1 MSATAGERPSGLSSA
16 RARELLAEH
25 GPNRYVPAGRTA
37 SFAEFLRTLADPM
50 AIMLLAAAILSFA
63 AGQRRDGIV
72 LLVALFP
79 VLAVDVVLEARSR
92 QALKKLAQAVS
103 PRATVVRDGV
113 PAEIPTEEIVP
124 GDILVIREGDVL
136 HADGTVAWS
145 AHLAID
151 ESMLTG
157 ESEPKDK
164 IAGTPFYAGSR
175 VLTGQGGGEVASTGL
190 RTQYGRI
197 ASLVAEAPAGQT
209 PIQEKTA
216 KVVSILGKVALV
228 VAAAVFGL
236 AWLRERSLARA
247 FVSAISVAMSAMP
260 EEFPLV
266 FTLFLSLG
274 AWRLSKHRVLVRRLA
289 SVETLGSTTVI
300 CTDKTGT
307 LTLGQFVL
315 EAVLPFGDFTEAD
328 LLESA
333 VLACEIDPSDPLD
346 QTILESARAAGLD
359 PGRLHSGGRLVRDHS
374 WDALGKHMSHVW
386 RTEDAAAGTLVV
398 AAKGALEGILEHCA
412 LTPGRRA
419 EAEARHAELA
429 AGGLRL
435 LAVAGKTQREGS
447 EDRAS
452 DESNLALV
460 GFLGFRDPLRPEI
473 AAAVADCRTAGIAIK
488 LVTGD
493 HPVTAQAIAE
503 SAGIVTGREPIATG
517 DELAALSPPDFAR
530 RVAESPILARILPE
544 QKYAIVDALRAGGEV
559 VAMAGDGINDAPALR
574 RASIGISMGARAT
587 EVARAAADLVL
598 LDDNF
603 GSIVQTIRE
612 GRRIYDNL
620 EKAFRYLLAFHV
632 PIVLLAVVV
641 PLLGFPLLL
650 LPVHLVWLELVVH
663 PVSALLFEGEPA
675 DPDVMRRPP
684 RPPGSSLLGK
694 RSVRSSVA
702 TGALLAAA
710 VLAIYAA
717 AVSKG
722 EDAARGFALAALIP
736 GTLLIAWAERAGDR
750 PWRRVPA
757 PNTGRFWGIMAPI
770 AVSLPLLVAWPTASQ
785 ILHATFPSSG
795 QWAIALAAAT
805 AAVAWRAFGTG
816 EERRKLPVSPD
827 FSADRNAAGAAGR
840 RPGAPPL

>member
-1 MSATAGERPSGLSSA
+1 MSLAPEERPSGLSSA

-25 GPNRYVPAGRTA
+25 GPNRYAPAGRAA
-37 SFAEFLRTLADPM
+37 SAAEFLRTLADPM
-50 AIMLLAAAILSFA
+50 AIMLLAAAVLSFV
-63 AGQRRDGIV
+63 AGQRRDGVV
-72 LLVALFP
+72 LLVALLP
-79 VLAVDVVLEARSR
+79 VLAVDVVLESRSR

-103 PRATVVRDGV
+103 PRATVLRDGLPV
-113 PAEIPTEEIVP
+113 EIPTEEIVP
-124 GDILVIREGDVL
+124 GDVLVIHEGDVL
-136 HADGTVAWS
+136 HADGTIAWS

-164 IAGTPFYAGSR
+164 VPGAPFHAGSR
-175 VLTGQGGGEVASTGL
+175 VNIGQGGGEVTSTGL
-190 RTQYGRI
+190 RTRYGRI
-197 ASLVAEAPAGQT
+197 ASLVAEAPGGQT
-209 PIQEKTA
+209 PIQAKTA
-216 KVVSILGKVALV
+216 KVVSVLGRVALV
-228 VAAAVFGL
+228 VAVAVFGL

-274 AWRLSKHRVLVRRLA
+274 AWRLSRHRVLVRRLS

-307 LTLGQFVL
+307 LTLGRFVL

-333 VLACEIDPSDPLD
+333 VLASEIDPADPLD
-346 QTILESARAAGLD
+346 RTILESARVAGLD
-359 PGRLHSGGRLVRDHS
+359 PGRLHSGGQLIRDHS

-386 RTEDAAAGTLVV
+386 RTERGTAGTLVV
-398 AAKGALEGILEHCA
+398 AAKGGLEGILEHCD
-412 LTPGRRA
+412 LTPERRV
-419 EAEARHAELA
+419 EAERRHAELA

-435 LAVAGKTQREGS
+435 LAVAGKTEPEAAGG
-447 EDRAS
+447 RAR
-452 DESNLALV
+452 DESSLALV

-473 AAAVADCRTAGIAIK
+473 AGAVAECRAAGIAIK

-493 HPVTAQAIAE
+493 HPVTARAIAE
-503 SAGIVTGREPIATG
+503 SAGIVTGPGPIPTG
-517 DELAALSPPDFAR
+517 EELASLSPPEFAR
-530 RVAESPILARILPE
+530 RVAESPVLARILPE
-544 QKYAIVDALRAGGEV
+544 QKYAIVDTLLARGEV

-574 RASIGISMGARAT
+574 RASIGISMGAGAT

-603 GSIVQTIRE
+603 GSIVRTIRE

-632 PIVLLAVVV
+632 PIVVLAVIV
-641 PLLGFPLLL
+641 PLLGLPLLL

-675 DPDVMRRPP
+675 DPDIMRRPP
-684 RPPGSSLLGK
+684 RPPGNSLLGG

-702 TGALLAAA
+702 TGGLLSLV
-710 VLAIYAA
+710 VLAIYATA
-717 AVSKG
+717 LPEGA
-722 EDAARGFALAALIP
+722 EAARGLALAALVP
-736 GTLLIAWAERAGDR
+736 GTLLIAWAERAGNR
-750 PWRRVPA
+750 AWSRVPA
-757 PNTGRFWGIMAPI
+757 PKTARFWGIVGPI
-770 AVSLPLLVAWPTASQ
+770 AVSLPILLAWPPSAG
-785 ILHATFPSSG
+785 ILHATFPSARGWS
-795 QWAIALAAAT
+795 IALAAA
-805 AAVAWRAFGTG
+805 ASAVSWRAFGTRP
-816 EERRKLPVSPD
+816 ERTKGRDAS
-827 FSADRNAAGAAGR
+827 GA
-840 RPGAPPL
+840 

>member
-1 MSATAGERPSGLSSA
+1 MSAAAETRPGGLTSE
-16 RARELLAEH
+16 RARDLLAEH
-25 GPNRYVPAGRTA
+25 GPNRYSPAGRTA
-37 SFAEFLRTLADPM
+37 SLAEFLRTLADPM
-50 AIMLLAAAILSFA
+50 AIMLLAAAVLSFA

-79 VLAVDVVLEARSR
+79 VLAVDVLLEARSR
-92 QALKKLAQAVS
+92 KALKKLAQAVS
-103 PRATVVRDGV
+103 PRATVVRDGA

-124 GDILVIREGDVL
+124 GDILLIREGDVL

-164 IAGTPFYAGSR
+164 LSGAPFFAGSR
-175 VLTGQGGGEVASTGL
+175 VLTGQGGGEVVSTGL

-197 ASLVAEAPAGQT
+197 ASLVAEAPGGQT

-216 KVVSILGKVALV
+216 KVVSVLGRVALV

-236 AWLRERSLARA
+236 AWLHDRSLARA

-274 AWRLSKHRVLVRRLA
+274 AWRLSRHRVLVRRLA

-333 VLACEIDPSDPLD
+333 VLASEIDPSDPLD
-346 QTILESARAAGLD
+346 RTILESARAAGLD
-359 PGRLHSGGRLVRDHS
+359 PGRLHSEGRLVRDHS

-386 RTEDAAAGTLVV
+386 RTEQGAAGTLVV
-398 AAKGALEGILEHCA
+398 AAKGALEGILEHCVMTA
-412 LTPGRRA
+412 ERRA
-419 EAEARHAELA
+419 EAESRHAALA

-435 LAVAGKTQREGS
+435 LAVAGKTRPDGETS
-447 EDRAS
+447 RAS
-452 DESNLALV
+452 DESDLALV
-460 GFLGFRDPLRPEI
+460 GFLGFRDPLRPGI
-473 AAAVADCRTAGIAIK
+473 ASAVADCRAAGIAIK

-493 HPVTAQAIAE
+493 HPVTARAIAE
-503 SAGIVTGREPIATG
+503 SAGILTGREPVATG
-517 DELAALSPPDFAR
+517 DELASLSPADFAR
-530 RVAESPILARILPE
+530 RVVDSPVLARILPE
-544 QKYAIVDALRAGGEV
+544 QKYAIVDTLRGRGEV

-574 RASIGISMGARAT
+574 RASIGISMGERAT

-632 PIVLLAVVV
+632 PIVVLAVIV
-641 PLLGFPLLL
+641 PLLGYPLLL

-675 DPDVMRRPP
+675 DPDIMRRPP
-684 RPPGSSLLGK
+684 LPPGTSLLGK
-694 RSVRSSVA
+694 RSVRSSIA
-702 TGALLAAA
+702 TGALLAGA

-717 AVSKG
+717 ALPSG
-722 EDAARGFALAALIP
+722 EDPARGFALAALIP

-750 PWRRVPA
+750 PWTRVPA
-757 PNTGRFWGIMAPI
+757 PNTARFWGIMAPI
-770 AVSLPLLVAWPTASQ
+770 AASLPLLLAWPAAAQ
-785 ILHATFPSSG
+785 ILHATFPSAVRWG
-795 QWAIALAAAT
+795 IALAAA
-805 AAVAWRAFGTG
+805 AASVGWRAFGSRA
-816 EERRKLPVSPD
+816 ERMKP
-827 FSADRNAAGAAGR
+827 AARGVQ
-840 RPGAPPL
+840 

>member
-1 MSATAGERPSGLSSA
+1 VESRPSGLSSA

-25 GPNRYVPAGRTA
+25 GPNRYAPAGRRA
-37 SFAEFLRTLADPM
+37 SFFEFARMLADPM
-50 AIMLLAAAILSFA
+50 AIMLLAAAVLSFV
-63 AGQRRDGIV
+63 AGERRDGIV

-79 VLAVDVVLEARSR
+79 VLAVDVILEARSR
-92 QALKKLAQAVS
+92 QALKKLARAVS
-103 PRATVVRDGV
+103 PRATVVRDGAPV
-113 PAEIPTEEIVP
+113 EIPTEEIVP
-124 GDILVIREGDVL
+124 GDILLIREGDVL

-164 IAGTPFYAGSR
+164 LPGTPFYAGSR
-175 VLTGQGGGEVASTGL
+175 VLTGQGGGEVTSTGL
-190 RTQYGRI
+190 STQYGRI
-197 ASLVAEAPAGQT
+197 ASLVAEAPDAPT

-216 KVVSILGKVALV
+216 KVVSVLGRIAVL

-236 AWLRERSLARA
+236 AWYRERSLSRA

-266 FTLFLSLG
+266 FTLFLTLG
-274 AWRLSKHRVLVRRLA
+274 AWRLSRHRVLVRRLA

-315 EAVLPFGDFTEAD
+315 EAVLPFGELGEQE
-328 LLESA
+328 LLETA

-346 QTILESARAAGLD
+346 RTIIEFARTSGLD
-359 PGRLHSGGRLVRDHS
+359 PGRLHTKGILVRDHS
-374 WDALGKHMSHVW
+374 WDPLGKHMSHVW
-386 RTEDAAAGTLVV
+386 RTERAADGTLAV

-412 LTPGRRA
+412 LTPERRA
-419 EAEARHAELA
+419 EAEMRHAELA

-435 LAVAGKTQREGS
+435 LAVAGKTESAGPDDRE
-447 EDRAS
+447 R
-452 DESNLALV
+452 DESELALV

-473 AAAVADCRTAGIAIK
+473 AAAVAQCRTAGISIK

-493 HPVTAQAIAE
+493 HPVTARAIAE
-503 SAGIVTGREPIATG
+503 SAGIVSGREPIVTG

-544 QKYAIVDALRAGGEV
+544 QKYAIVDTLRANGEV

-603 GSIVQTIRE
+603 GSIVETIRE

-632 PIVLLAVVV
+632 PIVVLAVVV

-675 DPDVMRRPP
+675 DPDVMSRPP
-684 RPPGSSLLGK
+684 RPAGASLLGK
-694 RSVRSSVA
+694 RTAGSSIA
-702 TGALLAAA
+702 TGAALAAA

-717 AVSKG
+717 ALPG
-722 EDAARGFALAALIP
+722 GADAARGFALAALLP

-757 PNTGRFWGIMAPI
+757 PNPWRFWGVVAPI
-770 AVSLPLLVAWPTASQ
+770 AVSLPLLLAWPATAQ
-785 ILHATFPSSG
+785 ILHARFPSG
-795 QWAIALAAAT
+795 GRWAIALGAAA
-805 AAVAWRAFGTG
+805 AAVVWRAWGTRT
-816 EERRKLPVSPD
+816 ERRK
-827 FSADRNAAGAAGR
+827 SA
-840 RPGAPPL
+840 

>member
-1 MSATAGERPSGLSSA
+1 MSAAAAERPSGLSSA

-25 GPNRYVPAGRTA
+25 GPNRYAPAGRTA
-37 SFAEFLRTLADPM
+37 SLAELLRTLADPM
-50 AIMLLAAAILSFA
+50 AIMLLAAAVLSFA

-103 PRATVVRDGV
+103 PRATVVRDGA

-124 GDILVIREGDVL
+124 GDILLIREGDVL
-136 HADGTVAWS
+136 HADGNVAWS

-164 IAGTPFYAGSR
+164 IGGAPFYAGSR
-175 VLTGQGGGEVASTGL
+175 VLTGQGGGEVTSTGL

-197 ASLVAEAPAGQT
+197 ASLVAEAPAGLT

-216 KVVSILGKVALV
+216 KVVSVLGRVAIL

-236 AWLRERSLARA
+236 SWFHERSLARA

-274 AWRLSKHRVLVRRLA
+274 AWRLSRHRVLVRRLA

-315 EAVLPFGDFTEAD
+315 EAVLPFGEFGETE
-328 LLESA
+328 LLETA

-346 QTILESARAAGLD
+346 QTIIDFARTSGLD
-359 PGRLHSGGRLVRDHS
+359 PGRLHTGGRLVRDHS

-386 RTEDAAAGTLVV
+386 RTEGAAAGTLVV
-398 AAKGALEGILEHCA
+398 AAKGALEGILEHCV
-412 LTPGRRA
+412 LTPERRA
-419 EAEARHAELA
+419 EAEARHAALA

-447 EDRAS
+447 DERES

-473 AAAVADCRTAGIAIK
+473 AGAVANCRTAGIAIK

-503 SAGIVTGREPIATG
+503 SAGIVSGHGPIPTG
-517 DELAALSPPDFAR
+517 DELASLSPPDFAK
-530 RVAESPILARILPE
+530 RVAESPVLARILPE
-544 QKYAIVDALRAGGEV
+544 QKYAIVDTLRAQGEV

-603 GSIVQTIRE
+603 GSIVETIRE

-632 PIVLLAVVV
+632 PIVVLAVVV

-684 RPPGSSLLGK
+684 RPPGASLLGK
-694 RSVRSSVA
+694 RSVRSSIA
-702 TGALLAAA
+702 TGAVLALA

-717 AVSKG
+717 ALPKG
-722 EDAARGFALAALIP
+722 ADAARGFALAALIP

-757 PNTGRFWGIMAPI
+757 PNTGRFWGIMGPI
-770 AVSLPLLVAWPTASQ
+770 AVSLPLLLAWPPAAQ
-785 ILHATFPSSG
+785 ILHAAFPSGG
-795 QWAIALAAAT
+795 QWAIALAAA
-805 AAVAWRAFGTG
+805 AGAVGWRAFGTPD
-816 EERRKLPVSPD
+816 ERKKAAEKAP
-827 FSADRNAAGAAGR
+827 AGAAGVQ
-840 RPGAPPL
+840 